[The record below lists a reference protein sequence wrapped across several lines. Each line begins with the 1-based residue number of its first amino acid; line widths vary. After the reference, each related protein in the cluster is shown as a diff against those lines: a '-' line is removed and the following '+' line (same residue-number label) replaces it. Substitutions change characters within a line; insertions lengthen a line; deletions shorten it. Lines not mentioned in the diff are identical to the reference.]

1 MMRNWKLLMLFN
13 RSRKR
18 GKKYAIEAMRLITN
32 CRALYTPK
40 LAHRIIHGMIVNPKG
55 GGGGGNNYANDLKQE
70 HIVKGH
76 KVMLHH
82 LRGNKTLKAVTRL
95 TSTSYSQQV
104 IADRIDKESHISKES
119 TAHTWGLQRR
129 CKRCSRFSM
138 ETETILIY
146 T

>member
-1 MMRNWKLLMLFN
+1 MPLKQCDSSQTAGLSTRQSWHTESSMECLLIP
-13 RSRKR
+13 R
-18 GKKYAIEAMRLITN
+18 
-32 CRALYTPK
+32 
-40 LAHRIIHGMIVNPKG
+40 G
-55 GGGGGNNYANDLKQE
+55 GGGEGNNYANDLKQE